1 MTAAILA
8 RRLRLVSGLVLLAYL
23 ATHFAN
29 HALGL
34 ISLDRMED
42 GR

>member
-1 MTAAILA
+1 MTAAVLV
-8 RRLRLVSGLVLLAYL
+8 RRLRLYSGLVLLAYL
-23 ATHFAN
+23 TTHFVN